1 MSFSFPMLLPLLLLW
16 CLALPGGHT
25 FFPNFWSKVLSFTWG
40 SYTHQDLTEEAVLNI
55 TLQIL
60 LEKKHPTRPP
70 LRWEDFEGK
79 TLTPDNI
86 LLAYYG
92 NEVSLR
98 QYRTSMRQIVS
109 ANANMDF
116 LNGTR
121 NDPIRHFDSER
132 VRQGNSLLLR
142 AREELLSYIK
152 AKEYGGAREILGH
165 ILHALQDFYS
175 HSNWVELGHTDI
187 HPDLATPGKDI
198 TSLAGASDQTCTDC
212 TDMSCQNNI
221 VSSIQK
227 RHLLTSGYYGETP
240 EKPQGKC
247 SHGGPFDYSKEFS
260 AKGGI
265 NKDTATPLFSPHHFL
280 HEQAAQLA
288 LKASIKFLTELRRD
302 INDSNMLRLLGVSAF
317 PALSFVLDTT
327 GSMGEEITSARL
339 QSRHIIQR
347 QRDTLLQP
355 DYYILVP
362 FHDPGFGP
370 VHKTS
375 DPDEFLRILDS
386 LQALGGGD
394 EPEMCLSA
402 LQLALIN
409 TPPHSE
415 ILVFTDAS
423 SKDAHLRSSVE
434 ALIQEKKIKVSFLI
448 TEDPSRTTV
457 KRSKREVLSPDR
469 FDIYTDLASTS
480 GGQVVFTTNN
490 DIGKASE
497 IITDSANFDVV
508 TLFYKQS
515 STTGASTY
523 IFLVD
528 EFMHNITLFING
540 EVIGFHIYDPKGHQ
554 ENGRRASHG
563 KFTRV
568 FLQDPLE
575 VGNWSIKLETSG
587 PHSIRIQ
594 GLSSLDF
601 LYYFGTPVNGSHPG
615 LHELNNQPMPGVP
628 TVLVVDVIGLP
639 ESSNMSHVDLTPVN
653 GKTRTLELEPTNK
666 KGLLVAQVGE
676 IPIGEFSLGVSGT
689 DGRGHKVKREA
700 PQHLRSAECMLEMSR
715 PATLIPGNS
724 QIMSMKITHHGS
736 PCYYCVTVNLSPDNI
751 IRDRPTSSR
760 IQMNSSDSQELDIN
774 INMADN
780 VKPGTVITL
789 MVKAE
794 ECENIMPVCFTH
806 LSLVVEEMYFLHS
819 PSVCLQPSYFGTCP
833 ESLLPNQCMD
843 HRWSA
848 HFLVSDADG
857 IKSINILNGSGS
869 ASHGSDGE
877 YEYVNFT
884 STCCTPQTELLL
896 MNYRDVALNCSLQAP
911 KASSQT
917 NSRHRYYLIII
928 LLSIMVVL
936 VLGAYLLHRR
946 RAET

>member
-165 ILHALQDFYS
+165 ILHALQE
-175 HSNWVELGHTDI
+175 VGEIVG
-187 HPDLATPGKDI
+187 PP
-198 TSLAGASDQTCTDC
+198 ASDQTCTDC

-700 PQHLRSAECMLEMSR
+700 PQHLRSAECMLEM
-715 PATLIPGNS
+715 
-724 QIMSMKITHHGS
+724 
-736 PCYYCVTVNLSPDNI
+736 
-751 IRDRPTSSR
+751 
-760 IQMNSSDSQELDIN
+760 NSSDSQELDIN